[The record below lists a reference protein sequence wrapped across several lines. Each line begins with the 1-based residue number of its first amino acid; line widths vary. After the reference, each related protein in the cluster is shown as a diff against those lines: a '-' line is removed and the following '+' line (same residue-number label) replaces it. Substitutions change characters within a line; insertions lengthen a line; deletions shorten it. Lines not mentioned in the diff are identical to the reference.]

1 GIGILFILLGIFIY
15 LKKRSKT
22 PKTEDSPEDL
32 TYANINHGARRPQ
45 REDAQMGQTGA
56 SDDTVYSNVNQK
68 RPKKQEAAT
77 PRTTQG
83 ESSCVY
89 AEVRRK

>member
-1 GIGILFILLGIFIY
+1 GIGVLFILLGIFIF
-15 LKKRSKT
+15 LKKRGKT
-22 PKTEDSPEDL
+22 PGTEDSPEDL

-45 REDAQMGQTGA
+45 RENAHTGQTGA
-56 SDDTVYSNVNQK
+56 SDDTVYSNINHK
-68 RPKKQEAAT
+68 SPKKQKTASPRAA
-77 PRTTQG
+77 QG